1 MYKTASRYFIY
12 SLGLMGLRRSLI
24 KEKSSIDVPS
34 FRGVVEVVHKLN
46 GRIRFRI
53 PSLKG
58 NANGFNEL
66 SDQLRKIKSISGVE
80 TNHITASLLINHTE
94 EIEPTLI
101 VGILIKLL
109 GLEEHVQ
116 EPPQALVT
124 REFKGVK
131 ESLSLAVNEKT
142 KGLLDL
148 KSIMFLFFTSL
159 GIKNVLENPKAG
171 PNGYTFL
178 WWGFSMIK

>member
-12 SLGLMGLRRSLI
+12 SLGLIGLRKSLI
-24 KEKSSIDVPS
+24 RRENPIDVPS
-34 FRGVVEVVHKLN
+34 FRGIVEVVHTLN

-58 NANGFNEL
+58 NPEGFNEL
-66 SDQLRKIKSISGVE
+66 NNQLNKIKSITSVE
-80 TNHITASLLINHTE
+80 TNYITGSLLVNHTE

-116 EPPQALVT
+116 KPPQALVT
-124 REFKGVK
+124 KEFKNAK
-131 ESLSLAVNEKT
+131 ESFSLAVNEKT
-142 KGLLDL
+142 NGVLDL
-148 KSIMFLFFTSL
+148 KSIMFLIFTSF
-159 GIKNVLENPKAG
+159 GIKNILKDPKSG